1 MEMSGKLL
9 YARTSAPVYI
19 PGGFGNPNR
28 GRVSINEED
37 RARGREVRAQKE
49 KEHRENEIKRKA
61 EEFDRHFGMKAR
73 KVNVH
78 DRLTG
83 KAPIAYIPPKK

>member
-1 MEMSGKLL
+1 MSGKLL
-9 YARTSAPVYI
+9 YARPSNPI
-19 PGGFGNPNR
+19 PGFGVPSWR
-28 GRVSINEED
+28 RSVGKNEED
-37 RARGREVRAQKE
+37 VQRGREVRAQKE

-61 EEFDRHFGMKAR
+61 EEFDRHFGLKAR

-83 KAPIAYIPPKK
+83 NAPIAYIPPKK